1 MLKVAGA
8 NVQQVIGT
16 ACDDVGIGNFV
27 QLRNRRDELVV
38 PIVIALVYAHLHK
51 GFDLVAQLG
60 GVEQRM
66 VAIYIAFLFQGF
78 HPPQTRRWRQS
89 HLVGQIL
96 VAQTPIGLQGA
107 QNFQIN
113 LV

>member
-1 MLKVAGA
+1 MGLDVAHACDAVERVDDESREMLKVAGA

-66 VAIYIAFLFQGF
+66 VATI
-78 HPPQTRRWRQS
+78 
-89 HLVGQIL
+89 
-96 VAQTPIGLQGA
+96 
-107 QNFQIN
+107 
-113 LV
+113 